1 MTKRCDERFDSTPT
15 VSTPWDSSWP
25 ALAAEAD
32 RHFLFSYLED
42 RFGISRS
49 VFDGYCLFRKNKSW
63 WLLHRS
69 AHLGQCRGLKVSR
82 VGLRAFQQV
91 GAYVKPSTRMVQL
104 LAPQVSKGR
113 FEIHERQ
120 LHRLLAGETLPFE
133 TTLENG
139 YVILSMKDH
148 VLGLGLLINGK
159 VRSQIPK
166 SQTRLITQLMDR

>member
-1 MTKRCDERFDSTPT
+1 
-15 VSTPWDSSWP
+15 
-25 ALAAEAD
+25 LAEEAD

-42 RFGISRS
+42 RFGISRT
-49 VFDGYCLFRKNKSW
+49 VFDDYWLFKKSKGW
-63 WLLHRS
+63 WLLRRS
-69 AHLGQCRGLKVSR
+69 PHLGRCMGFKVSR

-104 LAPQVSKGR
+104 LAAQVTKGR

-120 LHRLLAGETLPFE
+120 LHRLLAGEAFPLE

-139 YVILSMKDH
+139 YVILSTKGH
-148 VLGLGLLINGK
+148 VLGLGLLIDGK

-166 SQTRLITQLMDR
+166 SQARLITDLIHR

>member
-1 MTKRCDERFDSTPT
+1 
-15 VSTPWDSSWP
+15 
-25 ALAAEAD
+25 LAGKAD

-42 RFGISRS
+42 RFGISGR
-49 VFDGYCLFRKNKSW
+49 VFDGYWLFKKNKSW

-69 AHLGQCRGLKVSR
+69 PHLAQCTGLKVSR
-82 VGLRAFQQV
+82 VGLRAFQKV

-120 LHRLLAGETLPFE
+120 LHGLLAGETLPFE